1 VDHVERSDRYHSRLT
16 QPQTPVTARAL
27 YSDTAMIMRRT
38 PRSRIIGLMMTA
50 GTTACASAPQRDSAS
65 DRAAVDSIRLEF
77 EAGENAG
84 DLNRMTRHL
93 AADVVAMPPN
103 RAITTGANAFTEAL
117 RTFLGVYN
125 IDVKYTTDEIVV
137 SGDWAFERGTAV
149 ETLTPKDGGAAQTSN
164 AKYLWLYHRNGG
176 TWELARLMWNSSDP
190 AAPPAQPPPQPR

>member
-1 VDHVERSDRYHSRLT
+1 
-16 QPQTPVTARAL
+16 
-27 YSDTAMIMRRT
+27 M
-38 PRSRIIGLMMTA
+38 SRIIGLVMA
-50 GTTACASAPQRDSAS
+50 VVTTACASAAQRDGAA

-84 DLNRMTRHL
+84 DLRRMTHHL

-103 RAITTGANAFTEAL
+103 RAITTSANAFTEAL
-117 RTFLGVYN
+117 RTFLGIYHV
-125 IDVKYTTDEIVV
+125 DVKYKTDEIVV

-149 ETLTPKDGGAAQTSN
+149 ETLTPKASGAAQTSN

-190 AAPPAQPPPQPR
+190 AAPPVQPSPQPR